1 MSHIDEGLLHAYLDG
16 ETAGAERSGLEQ
28 HLEGCAECRDRLEQA
43 RTLRDRSAA
52 ILSGSGPAS
61 VAPPPF
67 EQIVARSRAVEAR
80 RRVFRLNRLTAL
92 GWAATIVLAVGVGWI
107 ARGTL
112 GFGERPVSESGFT
125 IADSAAPQLA
135 EQVAQPEAEAPERAL
150 ERAPTREGRVE
161 SGRAQR
167 RDEPAPTV
175 LKSEVSPAEEKP
187 ADVRAEPEEARA
199 KMAEADVEQ
208 QPAAGVATP
217 AAPAAAP
224 ARGRGAIA
232 QADSMEQAQR
242 ERKAARGAAAEDAFA
257 AGEVD
262 LDAILGGAGEGTA
275 WRVADEATAG
285 ERLGGAVMRLPGADV
300 VAYLVPAEPDR
311 AAMQVVQRLESGD
324 IVVLTQEPAAAIS
337 AAEEEMGA
345 RDELMAMNEPA
356 SQVEAASV
364 TLRRGDYVLTL
375 RGNLPPDSL
384 RALLEQLP

>member
-28 HLEGCAECRDRLEQA
+28 HLEGCAECRARLEQA
-43 RTLRDRSAA
+43 RALRDRSAA

-61 VAPPPF
+61 VTPPPF
-67 EQIVARSRAVEAR
+67 EQVVARSRAVETR

-112 GFGERPVSESGFT
+112 GFGEGPAREAGF
-125 IADSAAPQLA
+125 ALVDSTAPQVA
-135 EQVAQPEAEAPERAL
+135 EQIAQPEAGAPERTLA
-150 ERAPTREGRVE
+150 RAPTREGRI
-161 SGRAQR
+161 R
-167 RDEPAPTV
+167 RDEPAPTT
-175 LKSEVSPAEEKP
+175 LKSEVAPTQDAP

-217 AAPAAAP
+217 AAPP
-224 ARGRGAIA
+224 AVLGRGRVALA

-242 ERKAARGAAAEDAFA
+242 ERKAARPAAAEDAFA
-257 AGEVD
+257 AGAVD
-262 LDAILGGAGEGTA
+262 LDAILGEAGEGTA

-285 ERLGGAVMRLPGADV
+285 ERLGGAVTQLPRAEV

-311 AAMQVVQRLESGD
+311 AAVQVVQRLESGD

-337 AAEEEMGA
+337 AAEEELGA

-356 SQVEAASV
+356 SQTKAASA

-375 RGNLPPDSL
+375 RGGLPPDSL

>member
-43 RTLRDRSAA
+43 RALRDRSAA
-52 ILSGSGPAS
+52 ILSGSGPAR
-61 VAPPPF
+61 VTPPPF
-67 EQIVARSRAVEAR
+67 EQVVARSRAVEAR

-112 GFGERPVSESGFT
+112 GFGERPAQQPGFAM
-125 IADSAAPQLA
+125 ADSAVLQLA
-135 EQVAQPEAEAPERAL
+135 EQIAEPEADAPERTLAQ
-150 ERAPTREGRVE
+150 APTREGRVE
-161 SGRAQR
+161 AGRAQR
-167 RDEPAPTV
+167 RDEPAPPAV
-175 LKSEVSPAEEKP
+175 LKSETVPEEGVP
-187 ADVRAEPEEARA
+187 LDARAEAEEARA

-217 AAPAAAP
+217 AAPAAAA

-232 QADSMEQAQR
+232 QADSIEQAQS
-242 ERKAARGAAAEDAFA
+242 ESKAAHDAFA
-257 AGEVD
+257 AAGIRLDEV
-262 LDAILGGAGEGTA
+262 LGGAGEGTE
-275 WRVADEATAG
+275 WRVADEATAN
-285 ERLGGAVMRLPGADV
+285 ERLGGAVTPLPGAEV

-311 AAMQVVQRLESGD
+311 AAVQLVQQLESGEA
-324 IVVLTQEPAAAIS
+324 VVLMQERTTEMPE
-337 AAEEEMGA
+337 AEDAVGD

-356 SQVEAASV
+356 SQVEGASV
-364 TLRRGDYVLTL
+364 TLRRGDFVLTL